1 VKQGLSKDSAR
12 HLGGGPK
19 FLFSGLLKCGKC
31 GGKLHRHECN
41 HIRVRQLHE
50 RRGGSMRVS
59 RQEAASTKPRGTV
72 EQTFPRMEAE
82 YRELVAGI
90 ERVLTKGDYG
100 TNDPRLVARSRA
112 ALQVRYGEIRVEV
125 TPDALEFRSTQGIE
139 AALARVAGGDSQIM
153 LVAGVGFGFSC
164 PAHNPPRR
172 SAIRASERPLAAE
185 VARTGVEPATNEAKD
200 PLVGK
205 AR

>member
-1 VKQGLSKDSAR
+1 MKGKKAPEDRAKVIAKLQGEIGNLTDAIA
-12 HLGGGPK
+12 
-19 FLFSGLLKCGKC
+19 SGALRALPA
-31 GGKLHRHECN
+31 LA
-41 HIRVRQLHE
+41 E
-50 RRGGSMRVS
+50 RLDTAERELS

-72 EQTFPRMEAE
+72 EQIFPRMEAE

-90 ERVLTKGDYG
+90 ERVLTTGDDG

-164 PAHNPPRR
+164 RC
-172 SAIRASERPLAAE
+172 
-185 VARTGVEPATNEAKD
+185 
-200 PLVGK
+200 
-205 AR
+205 